1 MDIRTR
7 KYDFLQEFM
16 KINDLTVI
24 TAFEKLLVILKSDDN
39 NSPMTAEALNRRIDQ
54 SMQDSKN
61 GRIISAEKL
70 KEQVQQWS

>member
-16 KINDLTVI
+16 KINDLTAI

-70 KEQVQQWS
+70 KEQSQQWS